1 MPDGSTANRGEAEEN
16 ASKPRGS
23 RGAAALLRFVRDPV
37 GRLAASAPLRLA
49 ALFLALFVL
58 AAGLAFAAAVVIVRA
73 EVLDGVRADILARG
87 DALVVR
93 LAAEL
98 PAIALGPQEGDRVS
112 ALFSA
117 GGQRLAGWSGL
128 QPVEGWARLDA
139 DDLDLRERSRGR
151 DLPETV
157 LAHGRALPDG
167 RLLVVAGGAGVV
179 DEVVEDL
186 VVALLWS
193 LLAVAA
199 LAALGASFLAWR
211 TRARLSGMERAL
223 ARYGAGDLDQR
234 LPVRGGVA
242 DDLDRMAGAV
252 NAALARVETLVGAI
266 RQVTTDAAHDLKTP
280 MTRLRN
286 RLEEAERGAADPTS
300 GFDPTDT
307 LARARR
313 EADAVI
319 DTFEALLRIAQVEGG
334 DARERFGPVDL
345 SDVLDAVADAYG
357 PDAEEAGGSLA
368 TAIEPGLAV
377 VGDRD
382 LLTQAF
388 ANLVENAI
396 RHGGGSVTVGGRMS
410 PAGRGSAP
418 ARGTGAPPSDGISF
432 EAAATGGAG
441 SESEGTVE
449 AWVADAG
456 GGVPMAERTRVLERF
471 VRLEA
476 SRTTP
481 GTGLGLSLV
490 RAIADLHGATLTL
503 SDTDPGAEPPGLRVR
518 LAFPRV
524 AVLRSIDPDDPS
536 AGTAPSG
543 TAGRTRA
550 NLSTEWE

>member
-1 MPDGSTANRGEAEEN
+1 MANRGGAVESA
-16 ASKPRGS
+16 AKPHGS
-23 RGAAALLRFVRDPV
+23 RGAAVLLRFVRDPL

-73 EVLDGVRADILARG
+73 EVLDGVRADILTRG

-93 LAAEL
+93 LAADP

-112 ALFSA
+112 ALFDPA
-117 GGQRLAGWSGL
+117 GARVTGWSEL
-128 QPVEGWARLDA
+128 PPVRGWVRLDA
-139 DDLDLRERSRGR
+139 DDLDLPERSGGR

-157 LAHGRALPDG
+157 LAHGRPLRDG
-167 RLLVVAGGAGVV
+167 RMLVVAGGTGVV

-186 VVALLWS
+186 VIALLWS
-193 LLAVAA
+193 LLGVAA
-199 LAALGASFLAWR
+199 LAAVGAGVLAWR
-211 TRARLSGMERAL
+211 TRSRLSGMERAL
-223 ARYGAGDLDQR
+223 VRYGAGDLAQR

-242 DDLDRMAGAV
+242 DDLDRMAGSV
-252 NAALARVETLVGAI
+252 NAALARVETLVGAM

-286 RLEEAERGAADPTS
+286 RLEEAERGAADPES
-300 GFDPTDT
+300 NFDATDT

-334 DARERFGPVDL
+334 DARERFGAVDL

-357 PDAEEAGGSLA
+357 PDAEDAGGRIE
-368 TAIEPGLAV
+368 THIEPGLVV

-396 RHGGGSVTVGGRMS
+396 RHGGGATVRVEG
-410 PAGRGSAP
+410 
-418 ARGTGAPPSDGISF
+418 ARA
-432 EAAATGGAG
+432 GGAI
-441 SESEGTVE
+441 EV
-449 AWVADAG
+449 AVADDG
-456 GGVPMAERTRVLERF
+456 PGVPAAERERVLERF

-490 RAIADLHGATLTL
+490 RAVTDLHGATLTL
-503 SDTDPGAEPPGLRVR
+503 ADANPGAIQPGLRIR
-518 LAFPRV
+518 IAFPRTTATGHEDV
-524 AVLRSIDPDDPS
+524 GPS
-536 AGTAPSG
+536 ERPN
-543 TAGRTRA
+543 REPR
-550 NLSTEWE
+550 